1 MNQER
6 VRERQGQFNGHEHN
20 HAGQHSH
27 LRGLDASQA
36 QLDEH
41 RFEQPDLVEGNLPDL
56 FEPQPYR
63 ECLDI
68 RAIDQPLPRNG
79 TIFEIGKRAMRRITR
94 DGKR

>member
-6 VRERQGQFNGHEHN
+6 VRERKGTFNGHEHN
-20 HAGQHSH
+20 HAGQASH
-27 LRGLDASQA
+27 IRGLESSQV
-36 QLDEH
+36 QLDEQ
-41 RFEQPDLVEGNLPDL
+41 RFQPLVEGNIPTL
-56 FEPQPYR
+56 FDESR

-68 RAIDQPLPRNG
+68 RAFDQPMPRSG